1 MEMFTWPHKVP
12 SDFKRDTVLR
22 VDLRLRLRLRLKF
35 PSSIS
40 SPQSLAVSVCCDGTS
55 FELCAGGWG
64 DDANGGAG
72 RVQTGDS
79 ECFILF
85 SGDAANSCEPG
96 RLSFLATLVVC
107 DRKCSIEKQRWE
119 VVAGVRGD
127 KWPTRCHP
135 RVTRRP
141 KLCSNLKFTP
151 GDAFGLL

>member
-1 MEMFTWPHKVP
+1 MTRSCALILGSGSGSGSSFRH
-12 SDFKRDTVLR
+12 RYRLHR
-22 VDLRLRLRLRLKF
+22 VWLCQSVVMGH
-35 PSSIS
+35 PSSFA
-40 SPQSLAVSVCCDGTS
+40 QADGEMMQT
-55 FELCAGGWG
+55 EEQAGCRQVTLN
-64 DDANGGAG
+64 AL
-72 RVQTGDS
+72 
-79 ECFILF
+79 FFF

-127 KWPTRCHP
+127 KWPTRRHP